1 MKLLVFVLIAVVA
14 LSGGLVNA
22 HESRPLYF
30 ELTELEPDQ
39 FQLNWRFPASLAPVE
54 RPSVGFK
61 GNCRLGGSEH
71 LIAISGFIRL
81 DCMNSP
87 SQMVLAFPAATRRSR
102 RCSNTSGWDLRR
114 S

>member
-39 FQLNWRFPASLAPVE
+39 FQLDWRFPRVSLPLNG
-54 RPSVGFK
+54 P
-61 GNCRLGGSEH
+61 
-71 LIAISGFIRL
+71 
-81 DCMNSP
+81 
-87 SQMVLAFPAATRRSR
+87 VLALKETVDSTAVSI
-102 RCSNTSGWDLRR
+102 
-114 S
+114 